1 MEDENVIMKVKYEYL
16 NQKKEKAYSKEF
28 KVSVNLGGEDSF
40 QENIANIAKTCTE
53 FKTLEERLY
62 YHMFDLEK
70 EIFITKNEEL
80 KRFISNKQ
88 TVVMKNFSSFAKQI
102 IEQLREEEAR
112 YKLGKNIDIKDST
125 DDQLNRIETLSELDD
140 KKKTK
145 ILKLVF
151 NLKKN
156 YFDVDLFAEEFISFE
171 GIKYLISF
179 LQLTSGNLRAY
190 AVEGLGKLLEFE
202 SSANYIQKRKEI
214 IDSLYEILIKSDTI
228 NCSIS
233 TLNTLIA
240 IISQDEEKAMYLI
253 DVAEKYAQKSRTPI
267 FSQVIKFLSS
277 NKDIKLKTKT
287 LFFINVLLNFCD
299 SFRLPKLIIQFKEG
313 GIYETL
319 EEVSKYKDSNFQDQ
333 LTNFQMKTGRL
344 IPGSDYELEVYKK
357 QLEEMKQK
365 SQTMEL
371 EYENTIETYY
381 MYEKIVGELL
391 NIITNNKIKKQFF
404 FPKAPIDRFEHKQ
417 PNPIIPYDKN
427 GIFDLVNMYRDN
439 GNCQQV
445 RKLEQYCELNLD
457 FKKIVG
463 ENAILESKQKEIIEE
478 KIKNI
483 ENDINYISNKKEE
496 IKRQNELLENR
507 IKELEEI
514 LDKNKTTP
522 TSTTEQGKDN
532 NANIA
537 VIPTQIPEENKD
549 NIQTTPITT
558 PSPPPPPPPPPP
570 AIPGVPSPPGV
581 PPPPGV
587 PTPPGVPPPPGVPLP
602 PGPPG
607 VPTFTAIKVP
617 QPTKPKIKLKVK
629 VKPLQWTRVL
639 LLPENDPK
647 RPDLIWN
654 NVKEP
659 DIDIDEITSLFSV
672 KKKEITE
679 KIEKK
684 PTIIKKT
691 FLDNKRSQEVGISI
705 AKLPSIDVIENA
717 LINMNEKA
725 LTEDNIDSL
734 LLISITKEEYNLYK
748 SMGSDGVWE
757 KNDKYLVEL
766 NEIPYYKEKLNIWS
780 TILKYEFLIPRLED
794 SFKYLIPAC
803 QELKKNKHFHE
814 MLGTILGLG
823 NIMNGGTSKGQA
835 DGFSLDLLPK
845 LEGLKDSTGNSILTF
860 ICAKTNKEDPSFEGF
875 KNQFQY
881 LEKAATYSLNE
892 TKKKVDELNNMVNIV
907 DKLLIGV
914 KLEDEFVINASN
926 SLRGAKAK
934 VDIFKNQEEKNRS
947 FYHETIKFFGYKDSD
962 KYYDENG
969 LFFKMLLNF
978 FKEVEKKMPKLD
990 VKRVMNQ
997 NRVVGKKVD
1006 QSKLMNNLM
1015 SQLKQRI
1022 QG

>member
-1 MEDENVIMKVKYEYL
+1 MEDENAIMKVKYEYL
-16 NQKKEKAYSKEF
+16 NGKGEKVYSNEF
-28 KVSVNLGGEDSF
+28 KVSVNLGGEEYF
-40 QENIANIAKTCTE
+40 QENLTNIAKTCSE

-62 YHMFDLEK
+62 YHMFDPEK
-70 EIFITKNEEL
+70 EEFITKTEDL
-80 KRFISNKQ
+80 KKYIVNKK
-88 TVVMKNFSSFAKQI
+88 TVVMKNFSTFAKQI
-102 IEQLREEEAR
+102 IEQLREEETR

-140 KKKTK
+140 KKKTR

-156 YFDVDLFAEEFISFE
+156 YLDVDLFAEEFISFE

-179 LQLTSGNLRAY
+179 LQHTSGNLRTY
-190 AVEGLGKLLEFE
+190 AVEGLSKLLEFE
-202 SSANYIQKRKEI
+202 SSSNYIQKRKEI
-214 IDSLYEILIKSDTI
+214 IDSLYEILIKSDKI

-233 TLNTLIA
+233 TLNTLIT

-253 DVAEKYAQKSRTPI
+253 DVAEKYAKKSRTPI
-267 FSQVIKFLSS
+267 FSQVINFLDS
-277 NKDIKLKTKT
+277 NKDIKLKAKT

-313 GIYETL
+313 GIYKAL
-319 EEVSKYKDSNFQDQ
+319 EKVSKYKDKDFQDQ

-344 IPGSDYELEVYKK
+344 ISGSDYELEVYKK

-365 SQTMEL
+365 SQKIEL

-381 MYEKIVGELL
+381 MYEKIVEELL
-391 NIITNNKIKKQFF
+391 YIITNNKIKKTFF
-404 FPKAPIDRFEHKQ
+404 FPITPIDRIEYK
-417 PNPIIPYDKN
+417 PSTPIIQFDKN
-427 GIFDLVNMYRDN
+427 GIFDLVNMYRDC
-439 GNCQQV
+439 GNYEQV
-445 RKLEQYCELNLD
+445 KKLEEYCELNID

-463 ENAILESKQKEIIEE
+463 ENAILESKQKELIEE
-478 KIKNI
+478 KMKNI
-483 ENDINYISNKKEE
+483 EKDIIYISNKKEE
-496 IKRQNELLENR
+496 IKKQNELLEKR
-507 IKELEEI
+507 IKELEDI
-514 LDKNKTTP
+514 IAKGDFSKNKSTP
-522 TSTTEQGKDN
+522 TSTTEEAKDN
-532 NANIA
+532 NINIPST
-537 VIPTQIPEENKD
+537 PTLVPDENKD
-549 NIQTTPITT
+549 NNNTSVETTPIAT
-558 PSPPPPPPPPPP
+558 PPPPPPPPPP
-570 AIPGVPSPPGV
+570 APPGVPS
-581 PPPPGV
+581 
-587 PTPPGVPPPPGVPLP
+587 PPGVPPPPGVPLP

-607 VPTFTAIKVP
+607 VPSFTVFKGP

-629 VKPLQWTRVL
+629 VKPLQWARVL

-647 RPDLIWN
+647 RPNLVWN
-654 NVKEP
+654 NIKEP

-679 KIEKK
+679 KVEKK
-684 PTIIKKT
+684 PTIVKKT
-691 FLDNKRSQEVGISI
+691 FLDNKRAQEVGISL
-705 AKLPSIDVIENA
+705 AKLPSINIIEKA
-717 LINMNEKA
+717 LINMDEKA

-734 LLISITKEEYNLYK
+734 LLIAITKEEYNMYK

-757 KNDKYLVEL
+757 KNDKFLIEL
-766 NEIPYYKEKLNIWS
+766 NEIPYYKEKLKIWS

-803 QELKKNKHFHE
+803 KELKNNKHFHE
-814 MLGTILGLG
+814 ILGTILSLG

-845 LEGLKDSTGNSILTF
+845 LEGLKDSTGHSILTF
-860 ICAKTNKEDPSFEGF
+860 ICSKTNKEDPSFEGF
-875 KNQFQY
+875 KNKFPY

-907 DKLLIGV
+907 DKLLYEV
-914 KLEDEFVINASN
+914 KTEDEFVENASN

-934 VDIFKNQEEKNRS
+934 VDVFKNQEEKNRS

-978 FKEVEKKMPKLD
+978 FKDVEKQMPELD
-990 VKRVMNQ
+990 VKRVIDQ
-997 NRVVGKKVD
+997 NRVVGKKLD
-1006 QSKLMNNLM
+1006 QSKLMSNLM